1 MFFQYKY
8 SDGHISV
15 QLVERLTDLN
25 MKTMPYID
33 NEMLEK
39 LITTM
44 VEGFTRIEK
53 KLERMNRLKEC
64 LDGDTLI
71 DNVDLAELLGVSQR
85 TLARY
90 REKGLIRY
98 YNMKDNGKNFYLAS
112 EVQAFLKQRGK
123 QNI

>member
-1 MFFQYKY
+1 
-8 SDGHISV
+8 
-15 QLVERLTDLN
+15 
-25 MKTMPYID
+25 MPYID

-112 EVQAFLKQRGK
+112 EVQAFLKQIWGVERSGFSMYSE
-123 QNI
+123 NTV

>member
-1 MFFQYKY
+1 
-8 SDGHISV
+8 
-15 QLVERLTDLN
+15 
-25 MKTMPYID
+25 MPYID

-71 DNVDLAELLGVSQR
+71 DNKRTHTLLQYER
-85 TLARY
+85 
-90 REKGLIRY
+90 
-98 YNMKDNGKNFYLAS
+98 
-112 EVQAFLKQRGK
+112 QW
-123 QNI
+123 

>member
-1 MFFQYKY
+1 
-8 SDGHISV
+8 
-15 QLVERLTDLN
+15 
-25 MKTMPYID
+25 MPYID

-64 LDGDTLI
+64 LDGDTLL

-98 YNMKDNGKNFYLAS
+98 YSMKENGKNFYLSS
-112 EVQAFLKQRGK
+112 EIQNFLKQRGQLK
-123 QNI
+123 

>member
-1 MFFQYKY
+1 
-8 SDGHISV
+8 
-15 QLVERLTDLN
+15 
-25 MKTMPYID
+25 MPYID
-33 NEMLEK
+33 NEILEK
-39 LITTM
+39 LITTV

-112 EVQAFLKQRGK
+112 EIQAFLKQRGK
-123 QNI
+123 RNA

>member
-1 MFFQYKY
+1 
-8 SDGHISV
+8 
-15 QLVERLTDLN
+15 
-25 MKTMPYID
+25 MPYID

-53 KLERMNRLKEC
+53 KLEQMNRLKEC
-64 LDGDTLI
+64 LDGDTIL

-98 YNMKDNGKNFYLAS
+98 YSMKENGKNFYLSS
-112 EVQAFLKQRGK
+112 EIQNFLKQRGQLK
-123 QNI
+123 

>member
-1 MFFQYKY
+1 
-8 SDGHISV
+8 
-15 QLVERLTDLN
+15 
-25 MKTMPYID
+25 MPYID
-33 NEMLEK
+33 NEILEK
-39 LITTM
+39 LITTV
-44 VEGFTRIEK
+44 VEGFTQIEK

-112 EVQAFLKQRGK
+112 EIQAFLKQRGK
-123 QNI
+123 RNA

>member
-1 MFFQYKY
+1 
-8 SDGHISV
+8 
-15 QLVERLTDLN
+15 
-25 MKTMPYID
+25 MPYID
-33 NEMLEK
+33 NEILEK

-112 EVQAFLKQRGK
+112 EIQAFLKQRGK
-123 QNI
+123 RNA